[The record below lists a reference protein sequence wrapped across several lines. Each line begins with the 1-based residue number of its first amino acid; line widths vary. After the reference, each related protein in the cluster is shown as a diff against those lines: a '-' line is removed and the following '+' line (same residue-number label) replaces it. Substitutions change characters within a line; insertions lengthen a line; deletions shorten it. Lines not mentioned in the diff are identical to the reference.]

1 MSKKQLI
8 MNRAL
13 ELFANQGFEA
23 TSVQQITDYCG
34 ISKGAFYLSFK
45 SKDELI
51 LEIIN
56 HFIQQI
62 TVDIDH
68 AVSHSKPDEKLYLFF
83 YTTFH
88 ALCEHADFAKLLMK
102 EHAHSFNEKLL
113 EKLHDYDQR
122 TDQVL
127 LSMLETVYGAKI
139 HTIKYD
145 LIFSIK
151 GLING
156 YLNFLLFNQNHF
168 DVDLVAKSLVE
179 KTNLLA
185 RHVTIPF
192 ITDEY
197 ENMFQ
202 KLFHGKMKKHD
213 LLHLITLAMD
223 ETKDSIAKESL
234 ELLKV
239 QVVEPTYNKTILM
252 GLIENIRHNPQHKWL
267 AFNLKEYFND
277 YSISS

>member
-8 MNRAL
+8 MDRAL
-13 ELFANQGFEA
+13 QLFANQGFEA
-23 TSVQQITDYCG
+23 TSVQQITDFCG

-56 HFIQQI
+56 HFMQQI
-62 TVDIDH
+62 TVDIDY
-68 AVSHSKPDEKLYLFF
+68 AVNHSKIDEKLYRYF

-88 ALCEHADFAKLLMK
+88 AFNEHADFAKLLMK
-102 EHAHSFNEKLL
+102 EHAHSLNEELL
-113 EKLHDYDQR
+113 ERLHDYDR
-122 TDQVL
+122 ETDQIL
-127 LSMLETVYGAKI
+127 LSMLETVYGDII
-139 HTIKYD
+139 HNIKYD

-156 YLNFLLFNQNHF
+156 YLNFLLFHNNQF

-185 RHVTIPF
+185 RQVTMPF
-192 ITDEY
+192 ITNEY

-202 KLFHGKMKKHD
+202 KFSHKKIEKQD
-213 LLHLITLAMD
+213 LLNLISSAID
-223 ETKDSIAKESL
+223 ESENNIEKESL
-234 ELLKV
+234 LLLKE
-239 QVVEPTYNKTILM
+239 QILEPIYNKTIVM
-252 GLIENIRHNPQHKWL
+252 GLIENIRNNSQHKWL
-267 AFNLKEYFND
+267 SYTIKEYFN
-277 YSISS
+277 

>member
-8 MNRAL
+8 MDRAL

-23 TSVQQITDYCG
+23 TSVQQITDHCG

-62 TVDIDH
+62 TVDIDY
-68 AVSHSKPDEKLYLFF
+68 AVNHSKPDEKLYHFF
-83 YTTFH
+83 HTTFH
-88 ALCEHADFAKLLMK
+88 AFCEHADFAKLLMK

-122 TDQVL
+122 TDQIL
-127 LSMLETVYGAKI
+127 LSMLETVYGDKI
-139 HTIKYD
+139 DHIKYD

-156 YLNFLLFNQNHF
+156 YLNFLLFSQHQF

-192 ITDEY
+192 ITNKY

-202 KLFHGKMKKHD
+202 KNFHGKMDKHD
-213 LLHLITLAMD
+213 LLQLIATAID
-223 ETKDSIAKESL
+223 ESDIIIEQESL
-234 ELLKV
+234 ILLKE
-239 QVVEPTYNKTILM
+239 QIIEPTFNKTILL
-252 GLIENIRHNPQHKWL
+252 GLIENIRNNPQHKWL
-267 AFNLKEYFND
+267 AYNLKEYFN
-277 YSISS
+277 